1 MGAIGIT
8 DESGRAW
15 QAVVMKKQPKLFGRE
30 SIGRAEVDQALE
42 AIHLMYEDIQARV
55 QRVALFGTPAA

>member
-1 MGAIGIT
+1 
-8 DESGRAW
+8 
-15 QAVVMKKQPKLFGRE
+15 VKKQPKVFESE
-30 SIGRAEVDQALE
+30 SIGRAKVDQALE